1 MNKNK
6 YCCIIVTYN
15 RAPDLTK
22 LNKAISKGLID
33 GIIISDNSNN
43 EVLIEAIKSQ
53 FKAEFRDKYI
63 IIENHKNLGI
73 SRAMNIALKRALEL
87 GFNYAFL
94 LDDDAQLSDD
104 YFEIMEETM
113 EKYKRTDQKI
123 AAICPVVSNNPK
135 HLSKIVRSH
144 IIDYVKGCITSGM
157 LIDIAIAV
165 SLGGYSEKYFLEY
178 ADIELTYRLTS
189 NGYKLLRYN
198 KVLIYQ
204 QFGRNIESRL
214 SRFLYSPLYFIHQ
227 YKFYANYFN
236 DIIYYFQLY
245 EPNRIRN
252 IQNGLLK
259 FYIQT
264 ERSKIKLLIRLST
277 AFVSLMYRNIA
288 LFILTKNKKYLRISW
303 SHKYE
308 VE

>member
-123 AAICPVVSNNPK
+123 AAICPIVSNNLK

-165 SLGGYSEKYFLEY
+165 SLGGYSEKYFLGY
-178 ADIELTYRLTS
+178 ADVELTYRLTS

-198 KVLIYQ
+198 RVLIYQ

-214 SRFLYSPLYFIHQ
+214 SRFLYSPTYLINL
-227 YKFYANYFN
+227 YKFYGNYTN
-236 DIIYYFQLY
+236 DFVYYMPIY
-245 EPNRIRN
+245 EPNRYGT
-252 IQNGLLK
+252 IQNGYLK
-259 FYIQT
+259 FRRQT
-264 ERSKIKLLIRLST
+264 GRSKIKLFIM
-277 AFVSLMYRNIA
+277 VSITFFTFIYQNIA
-288 LFILTKNKKYLRISW
+288 LFILTKNKKYLRIPW
-303 SHKYE
+303 SHKNE